1 MQIGIISVPD
11 NLLPGGF
18 WGSKPVKIIPVN
30 KPEQTAKVDGFLLAG
45 TDIFAL
51 HSFLMEN
58 NLIGSLRAQ
67 IKKGI
72 PVWGIG
78 AGLYLMA
85 KTKKDR
91 VLSSLDVMDV
101 VAGRETSGSKH
112 IVQLYIQ
119 AFGFE
124 PVMAVFHQPAYIT
137 QVEPQ
142 VGIMA
147 YYQGRIV
154 MARQG
159 NMLASAFFTEKGE
172 TRPSAYFLQ
181 MVEENFE

>member
-1 MQIGIISVPD
+1 MRIGIISVPED
-11 NLLPGGF
+11 LLPAGF
-18 WGSKPVKIIPVN
+18 WGNKPAKITPVKQ
-30 KPEQTAKVDGFLLAG
+30 PEQAAQIDGLLLAG
-45 TDIFAL
+45 NDVFAL
-51 HSFLMEN
+51 HSYLTEN
-58 NLIGSLRAQ
+58 NLIGFLQTQ
-67 IKKGI
+67 IQKGM
-72 PVWGIG
+72 PVWGMG

-91 VLSSLDVMDV
+91 VLASLDVMDV
-101 VAGRETSGSKH
+101 VAEREVSGGRYFAP
-112 IVQLYIQ
+112 LYIQ

-124 PVMAVFHQPAYIT
+124 PVRAVFHRPAYIT

-147 YYQGRIV
+147 YYRDKII

-181 MVEENFE
+181 MVEDNFE